1 MNNLTPT
8 RKVGAGAVAGAVSIL
23 LVWGLQQAGVSLPA
37 EIASSLTTILT
48 FATSWFVPEPQ

>member
-8 RKVGAGAVAGAVSIL
+8 RKVGAGAVAGAISIL

-48 FATSWFVPEPQ
+48 FVTSWFVPEGE